1 MKTTAA
7 PTRTASLDT
16 IVTAAFTAHLFIL
29 CAASCLLSVLA
40 ALRMVA

>member
-1 MKTTAA
+1 MKTATA
-7 PTRTASLDT
+7 PTRTATLDA

-40 ALRMVA
+40 ALRTVA